1 MTTKLLTLPNRV
13 KILSIITE
21 TFLSL
26 SISSVPSIRDAVT
39 EASLTFGNVLLR
51 ATVDLRVKDSESQ
64 RQLSASSRGTGAKKK
79 AILSMSK
86 ETQTVSIV

>member
-1 MTTKLLTLPNRV
+1 MLTLPDRV
-13 KILSIITE
+13 KVLSCLTE

-26 SISSVPSIRDAVT
+26 SFSSVPSIRDAVT
-39 EASLTFGNVLLR
+39 EAALTFGNVLLR

-64 RQLSASSRGTGAKKK
+64 RQLSTTSKGTGAKKK

-86 ETQTVSIV
+86 ETQKVFVE